1 MANKEILSLEIE
13 TDSGKVEETE
23 RKLSKLDKLLEQTQK
38 RAALLGKTK
47 IVPKLSLDDR
57 FSLTAEKVMRTLS
70 QIQRTKASPTIR
82 PVDNVSASAAKI
94 RASLA
99 GLSSTPWRVSLAG
112 VDWDAIIT
120 KPLTELLENGT
131 TFTDSGKKAGETY
144 FQSFLSVID
153 PKNIAGKLGGGTQ
166 GAAAGTAAT
175 GTGKTGKGATGSG
188 NGGESKV
195 VTILKDGLK
204 SVWDSTLSIGKDLAK
219 DYAKD
224 GAKSFIDKKI
234 LKKDDSNDKKASAS
248 SSSCQC
254 KCGGG
259 GYGAGGYGG
268 TGAGERKKGRNGS
281 KSRRIGG
288 VDNDSSV
295 SPNRRIAN
303 QRRGSKL
310 TDTLGKTLTKT
321 KSGLKQAGIAT
332 LIGGGLSL
340 LDKNGP
346 AILEGGKNAL
356 AKGATFVKE
365 NTPNLLEKTGG
376 WLKGGA
382 KFLGK
387 VGKAIDLPGPAG
399 LLLDAGTI
407 ATAGSKRD
415 KTKAT
420 ASAALSAA
428 GGAIGGAIGSI
439 IPGAGTIV
447 GATLGSMAGDF
458 LGGKLG
464 GFLYDKFSKKKKKKD
479 MATGTDNLALNN
491 NAVNNN
497 AVNSLP
503 KQIASKSTEQWRPF
517 NAANLNYY
525 QGTATS
531 PQINVTLPKGSV
543 SLTVNKDE
551 INYEEIGK
559 VTAQK
564 ITNEIRLAMQ
574 NVS

>member
-13 TDSGKVEETE
+13 VDSREVEETE
-23 RKLSKLDKLLEQTQK
+23 KKLSKLDKLLQQTQK
-38 RAALLGKTK
+38 RAALLGRTK
-47 IVPKLSLDDR
+47 IAPKLSLDDR
-57 FSLTAEKVMRTLS
+57 FSSTAEKVKRTLS
-70 QIQRTKASPTIR
+70 QIQRTKANPVIR
-82 PVDNVSASAAKI
+82 LVDNVSASAVKI
-94 RASLA
+94 RTSLA

-112 VDWDAIIT
+112 VDWDSIVI
-120 KPLTELLENGT
+120 KPLMDLLENET

-153 PKNIAGKLGGGTQ
+153 PKNITGKLGGGSH

-188 NGGESKV
+188 NGGESKI

-219 DYAKD
+219 DYAKN

-248 SSSCQC
+248 SCQC
-254 KCGGG
+254 KCGVG

-268 TGAGERKKGRNGS
+268 GGAGERKKGRNGS

-303 QRRGSKL
+303 QRRGSKI
-310 TDTLGKTLTKT
+310 TATLGKTLTKS

-340 LDKNGP
+340 LEQNGP
-346 AILEGGKNAL
+346 ALLEGGKNAL
-356 AKGATFVKE
+356 AKGASFVKE

-464 GFLYDKFSKKKKKKD
+464 GFLYDKFSKKKKKKAKD
-479 MATGTDNLALNN
+479 VATGTDTLALNS
-491 NAVNNN
+491 NA
-497 AVNSLP
+497 AKSLP
-503 KQIASKSTEQWRPF
+503 KRTASKSTDQSRPF
-517 NAANLNYY
+517 HAANLNYY